1 MRSSDVEAFHVGGCD
16 CVYTSNTSG
25 DVEMHWSYTQY
36 LSKKEKNATL
46 KPYPSSTE
54 TDSGNRTQHSVFTS
68 HLGDCYPPKF
78 ETHLCRIKI
87 MCLLPSGLL
96 SDIT

>member
-1 MRSSDVEAFHVGGCD
+1 MEAPEIETVNSFDHSSIPNSQPETWHIV
-16 CVYTSNTSG
+16 
-25 DVEMHWSYTQY
+25 YTQY

-78 ETHLCRIKI
+78 ETHLHRIKI